1 MNSEP
6 SARECIAQY
15 VVSIRQS
22 GVFLPYDDYNVID
35 QWLNISQDVDRIV
48 TVLSELLPPY
58 FDAKR
63 QKGFLPGLKGIS
75 RKVEKKLSSS

>member
-1 MNSEP
+1 MSNEP
-6 SARECIAQY
+6 SAKECIAQF

-22 GVFLPYDDYNVID
+22 GVFLPYDDYSIID
-35 QWLNISQDVDRIV
+35 RWLNISPDVDRIV

-63 QKGFLPGLKGIS
+63 QKGFLPGLQGIS
-75 RKVEKKLSSS
+75 KKVEKKLSSS